1 MEERRNFYLIFKE
14 AINNLV
20 KYSGATYVVIE
31 LKEEDKLIKLIIRD
45 NGTGF
50 NIEKVE
56 KGNGLNNMKRRAK
69 EIEAELLIDSSV
81 DNGTTIWLTLK
92 A

>member
-1 MEERRNFYLIFKE
+1 
-14 AINNLV
+14 
-20 KYSGATYVVIE
+20 VIE

-81 DNGTTIWLTLK
+81 ENGTTIWLTLK